1 MELQAAIRGRRSI
14 RKFRTDPV
22 PRAILEELLETARWA
37 PSWGNTQPWEIHVI
51 TGEPLEA
58 FRRANAEGM
67 AAAEPLRTDVPMPE
81 TWPEKLKARYMGVG
95 RSVVTSLG
103 LTREDKEG
111 RRRHQLNM
119 AALFGAPCLFVV
131 AVPPDV
137 LVEYA
142 MLDVGLFLQT
152 LALAAYDRGL
162 GTCIMASS
170 VHYADHLRRHGGIP
184 ESRRIIMGAALG
196 YPETDAPVNR
206 FERRRAGLEE
216 FVTWVG

>member
-22 PRAILEELLETARWA
+22 PRAVLEELLETARWA

-58 FRRANAEGM
+58 FRRANVAGM
-67 AAAEPLRTDVPMPE
+67 AADEPLRTDVPMPE

-103 LTREDKEG
+103 LTREDREG

-119 AALFGAPCLFVV
+119 GALFGAPCLLVV
-131 AVPPDV
+131 TVPRDV

-152 LALAAYDRGL
+152 LALAAHDCGL
-162 GTCIMASS
+162 ATCIMASS
-170 VHYADHLRRHGGIP
+170 VHYADCLRRHGNIP
-184 ESRRIIMGAALG
+184 ETRRIIMGAALG
-196 YPETDAPVNR
+196 YPEADAPVNG
-206 FERRRAGLEE
+206 FERQRAGVADL
-216 FVTWVG
+216 VTWVG